1 MGLSVDALH
10 GRIFFTRRPFAIDD
24 GLQLARFASEAVAHG
39 PYDLMF
45 IDTGPAHSS
54 ADDEN
59 DNRAMHDLAIAM
71 RELMAPLG
79 MPCTIALMHPSK
91 GATKESLLPRGGSA
105 FVGSIDGCLCLWR
118 ESGDST
124 TELFAHG
131 QKFRGRHFEPMYFD
145 LKPVNHPTALDNFG
159 DPIGTVIA
167 APGDKPEGEQDE
179 SAGLPKGV
187 QEAISMLE
195 AAIEAR
201 GYKRAPEDLP
211 FVCAEEWNEHEE
223 KNGQHATP
231 SNRRQALSRARKKL
245 KAGGIMREVK
255 DGYQVTEHA
264 MATVFAG
271 CFMNLESC
279 GKGGV

>member
-1 MGLSVDALH
+1 
-10 GRIFFTRRPFAIDD
+10 
-24 GLQLARFASEAVAHG
+24 
-39 PYDLMF
+39 
-45 IDTGPAHSS
+45 
-54 ADDEN
+54 
-59 DNRAMHDLAIAM
+59 
-71 RELMAPLG
+71 
-79 MPCTIALMHPSK
+79 
-91 GATKESLLPRGGSA
+91 
-105 FVGSIDGCLCLWR
+105 
-118 ESGDST
+118 
-124 TELFAHG
+124 
-131 QKFRGRHFEPMYFD
+131 MYFD

-167 APGDKPEGEQDE
+167 EPGDKPEGEQDG

-201 GYKRAPEDLP
+201 GHKRAPEDLP
-211 FVCAEEWNEHEE
+211 FVCADAWNEHEE

-245 KAGGIMREVK
+245 KDGGIMREVK

-271 CFMNLESC
+271 RFMNLKSY